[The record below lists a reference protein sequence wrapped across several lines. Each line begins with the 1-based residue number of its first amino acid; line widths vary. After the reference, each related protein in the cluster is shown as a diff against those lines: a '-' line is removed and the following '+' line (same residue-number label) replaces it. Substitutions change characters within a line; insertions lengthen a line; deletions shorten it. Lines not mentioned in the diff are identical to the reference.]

1 MRKETISSSAK
12 KTESLGKEFAKEILR
27 MEIEEKAR
35 VISLEGELG
44 GGKTT
49 FVKGFARGLGIKE
62 MIKSPTF
69 VIMKKYKLKA
79 SSKPASSVGGQAIK
93 SCKSSVGSRNFKY
106 FYHVDCYRI
115 ENPKEIS
122 NLTWKEIVKNPQN
135 IIAVEWGEK
144 IKEILPEK
152 YFQIAFE
159 FINKNTRKLTF
170 KIHD

>member
-1 MRKETISSSAK
+1 MEREIISSSTK
-12 KTESLGKEFAKEILR
+12 KTESLGKEFAKKILR
-27 MEIEEKAR
+27 TEIEEEAR
-35 VISLEGELG
+35 VMSLEGELG

-49 FVKGFARGLGIKE
+49 FVKGFARGLGIEE

-69 VIMKKYKLKA
+69 VIMKKYKLTTSNK
-79 SSKPASSVGGQAIK
+79 QQTTK
-93 SCKSSVGSRNFKY
+93 SCNLRY

-122 NLTWKEIVKNPQN
+122 NLTWKEIVENPQN